1 MLKRAGSRGFLP
13 NTILGRYTVLGSG
26 GVCKTLDNVSSG
38 SNPERPTKSFKRS
51 NIMEIEIIIR
61 VSKEYFNE
69 IKSNLDEEDNE
80 YVKQIIREKIYD
92 DAWDY
97 ISDAPMEIVE

>member
-13 NTILGRYTVLGSG
+13 NTIFGSVSG
-26 GVCKTLDNVSSG
+26 IGNAADCKFVAYGISG
-38 SNPERPTKSFKRS
+38 SSPDRPTKSFKRS
-51 NIMEIEIIIR
+51 NIMEIEIIIK

-69 IKSNLDEEDNE
+69 MKSNLDEEDNA

>member
-1 MLKRAGSRGFLP
+1 
-13 NTILGRYTVLGSG
+13 
-26 GVCKTLDNVSSG
+26 
-38 SNPERPTKSFKRS
+38 
-51 NIMEIEIIIR
+51 MEIEIIIR

-69 IKSNLDEEDNE
+69 MKSNLDEEDNAF
-80 YVKQIIREKIYD
+80 VKQIIREKIYD